1 MNFIITL
8 LLLIVILGIIISVHE
23 FGHFIAAKKSGVHVD
38 EFSIGMGPLIY
49 QFKPKKSE
57 TTYSLRGLPIGGYVA
72 MAEKYDKES
81 KVKKDKVLENK
92 SYWQQFWVMING
104 VVFNFL
110 LALVLFF
117 ILGLFRGRPM
127 ENAVVHDLSEGYPAI
142 DTAIEVGDEIIKVNG
157 VEIETNYDFTVEVNA
172 KEPKDEYVLTV
183 RKQDGS
189 VIDVTMQPVV
199 DDVDGTEYR
208 RFGIVFATQ
217 YEKGFLNALIYSVEG
232 TIDTVVKIWDTL
244 VMLVCGDI
252 SMDNLSGPVGMYSVI
267 DSVKSQGILNVIYI
281 LAYLCVNVGVLNLLP
296 VPVFDGGRI
305 LIITIEKII
314 KRKTSPKLEEILN
327 IVGFG
332 FMLLL
337 MFIVT
342 FNDIIKLV
350 VK

>member
-23 FGHFIAAKKSGVHVD
+23 FGHFIAAKKIGVHVD
-38 EFSIGMGPLIY
+38 EFSLGMGPLLWSH
-49 QFKPKKSE
+49 KPKNSE
-57 TTYSLRGLPIGGYVA
+57 TTYSLRLLPIGGYVA
-72 MAEKYDKES
+72 MAEKYDKDQ
-81 KVKKDKVLENK
+81 KIKKDKVLENK

-104 VVFNFL
+104 VALNFL
-110 LALVLFF
+110 LAILLFF
-117 ILGLFRGRPM
+117 VLGLFRGRPM

-142 DTAIEVGDEIIKVNG
+142 ETAIEVGDEIIKVNG
-157 VEIETNYDFTVEVNA
+157 VEIKTNYDFTVEVNA
-172 KEPKDEYVLTV
+172 KEPKEEYTLTL
-183 RKQDGS
+183 KKTDGS
-189 VIDVTMQPVV
+189 VYDVTMKPVV
-199 DDVDGTEYR
+199 DNVDGTEYR
-208 RFGIVFATQ
+208 RFGIVFSTQ
-217 YEKGFLNALIYSVEG
+217 YKKGFGHALVYSVEG
-232 TIDTVVKIWDTL
+232 TLDTVVKIWDTL

-296 VPVFDGGRI
+296 IPVFDGGRI

-314 KRKTSPKLEEILN
+314 KKKTSPKLEETLN

-342 FNDIIKLV
+342 FNDIVRLV

>member
-1 MNFIITL
+1 
-8 LLLIVILGIIISVHE
+8 
-23 FGHFIAAKKSGVHVD
+23 
-38 EFSIGMGPLIY
+38 MGPLIY
-49 QFKPKKSE
+49 QYKPKNSE
-57 TTYSLRGLPIGGYVA
+57 TTYSFRGLPIGGYVA
-72 MAEKYDKES
+72 MAEKYDKDA
-81 KVKKDKVLENK
+81 KIKKDKVLENK

-110 LALVLFF
+110 LAILLFF
-117 ILGLFRGRPM
+117 ILGLFRGRPF
-127 ENAVVHDLSEGYPAI
+127 ENAIVYDLSEGYPAI
-142 DTAIEVGDEIIKVNG
+142 ETAIEVGDEIIKVNG
-157 VEIETNYDFTVEVNA
+157 VDIKTNYDFTVEVNA
-172 KEPKDEYVLTV
+172 KEAKDEYTLTL
-183 RKQDGS
+183 KKKDGS
-189 VIDVTMQPVV
+189 VYDVTMKPIV
-199 DDVDGTEYR
+199 DTVDGTEYR

-217 YEKGFLNALIYSVEG
+217 YKKGFGSALVYSIEG
-232 TIDTVVKIWDTL
+232 TLDTVVKIWDTL

-267 DSVKSQGILNVIYI
+267 DNVKSQGVLNVIYI

-332 FMLLL
+332 LMLLL

-342 FNDIIKLV
+342 FNDIIRLV